1 MFDFTSSKLLI
12 LGLVALMVIGP
23 KDLPALLRT
32 IGKYVGMIKR
42 HANDFRAQ
50 FEEAMRDS
58 ELAEIR
64 KQVETATQEAEATMK
79 AAEAQVEKQLADA
92 KVGTDPNAILG
103 DPFAEPPKA
112 VTAAEAPA
120 SAPAEPAP
128 PAPTSTATAAAS
140 ETSAPSAATAP
151 EKSGA

>member
-1 MFDFTSSKLLI
+1 MIDFTSSKLLI

-32 IGKYVGMIKR
+32 IGKYVGLIKR

-64 KQVETATQEAEATMK
+64 KQVESATKEAETSMR
-79 AAEAQVEKQLADA
+79 AAETEIEKQLADA
-92 KVGTDPNAILG
+92 KAGTDPSAVLG
-103 DPFAEPPKA
+103 DPFAEPA
-112 VTAAEAPA
+112 RAADAPTLPA
-120 SAPAEPAP
+120 SPAVPESLEPPP
-128 PAPTSTATAAAS
+128 PAPAVAEAHTPAAA
-140 ETSAPSAATAP
+140 TPAP

>member
-1 MFDFTSSKLLI
+1 VFDFTSSKLLI
-12 LGLVALMVIGP
+12 VGLVALMVIGP

-50 FEEAMRDS
+50 FEEAMRES

-64 KQVETATQEAEATMK
+64 KQVETATKEAEATMK
-79 AAEAQVEKQLADA
+79 SAEANIEKHLADA
-92 KVGTDPNAILG
+92 KAGTDPNDILG
-103 DPFAEPPKA
+103 DPFAAPP
-112 VTAAEAPA
+112 TP
-120 SAPAEPAP
+120 SEPAP
-128 PAPTSTATAAAS
+128 TLAAS
-140 ETSAPSAATAP
+140 PTETTVAAPVTAP